1 MRIAEA
7 FPREVREIET
17 VWIEMPD
24 GCRLAARIWLP
35 DDAEQSPVPAILE
48 HLPYRRRDYTR
59 LRGDEMHRYFAGH
72 GYAGV
77 RVDIRGSGDSDGIL
91 EDEYLQQELD
101 DAVAVIDW
109 LAKQSWCTGLVG
121 MTGISWGG
129 FNALQVAALGP
140 PPLKAIITAC
150 STDDRYADDIH
161 YMGGCLI
168 TENLEWA
175 STMFGFNSR
184 PPDPEV
190 VGERWREVWLERLER
205 AEPWIVEWLA
215 HQRRDELWKHGSV
228 CEDFAA
234 ITCAV
239 YAVGGWA
246 DGYSNAIPRL
256 LAGLSCP
263 RKGLIGPWSHAWPNG
278 AKPGPTIG
286 AAQRNGQ
293 PHCRPG

>member
-1 MRIAEA
+1 MRIREDL
-7 FPREVREIET
+7 PRAVREIET
-17 VWIEMPD
+17 AWIEMPD
-24 GCRLAARIWLP
+24 GCRLAARLWLP
-35 DDAEQSPVPAILE
+35 EDAEQSPVPAILE

-109 LAKQSWCTGLVG
+109 LAWQPWCSGLVG

-129 FNALQVAALGP
+129 FNALQVAALRP
-140 PPLKAIITAC
+140 PPLKAVITAC
-150 STDDRYADDIH
+150 STDDRYADDVH

-175 STMFGFNSR
+175 STMFGFNAR

-190 VGERWREVWLERLER
+190 
-205 AEPWIVEWLA
+205 
-215 HQRRDELWKHGSV
+215 
-228 CEDFAA
+228 
-234 ITCAV
+234 
-239 YAVGGWA
+239 
-246 DGYSNAIPRL
+246 
-256 LAGLSCP
+256 
-263 RKGLIGPWSHAWPNG
+263 
-278 AKPGPTIG
+278 
-286 AAQRNGQ
+286 
-293 PHCRPG
+293 